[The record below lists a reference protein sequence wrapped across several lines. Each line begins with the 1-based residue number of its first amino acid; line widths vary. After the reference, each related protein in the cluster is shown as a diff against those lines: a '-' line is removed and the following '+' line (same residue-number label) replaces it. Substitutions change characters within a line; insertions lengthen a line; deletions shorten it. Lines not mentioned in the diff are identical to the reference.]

1 MRSVADLLRA
11 EERAALATVT
21 PGERVALALALGAR
35 DLEGFRLAHEPPLAP
50 AEATRVLEQ
59 RRQQSRRPSRCI
71 ADADRLSLLGRV
83 AAQLRERRISFAVI
97 GAAAMAVRGVSR
109 STRDVDLLVV
119 DPECLSPVTWEALR
133 REGIVVS
140 IRRGDAEDPL
150 AGAVRLT
157 GPGQVIHRRP
167 VGVAG
172 PGARAR
178 LAE

>member
-1 MRSVADLLRA
+1 
-11 EERAALATVT
+11 
-21 PGERVALALALGAR
+21 
-35 DLEGFRLAHEPPLAP
+35 
-50 AEATRVLEQ
+50 
-59 RRQQSRRPSRCI
+59 
-71 ADADRLSLLGRV
+71 
-83 AAQLRERRISFAVI
+83 
-97 GAAAMAVRGVSR
+97 MAVRGVSR